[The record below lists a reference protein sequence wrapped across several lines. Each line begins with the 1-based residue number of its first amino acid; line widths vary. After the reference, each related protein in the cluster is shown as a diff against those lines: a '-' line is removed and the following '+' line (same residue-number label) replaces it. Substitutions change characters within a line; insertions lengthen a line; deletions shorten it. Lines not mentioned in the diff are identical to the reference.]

1 MKKSMISK
9 LVVLVVVMVVAGG
22 FAFGA
27 TDSVDLNGTVTD
39 FASID
44 FVSNSLTF
52 DIDPI
57 TGYDASTVAL
67 KMTDAV
73 AVANTNYTVSVSAS
87 TALTG
92 QEGGE
97 TISYDVYLNGSTD
110 SYTGTVTDG
119 QNIPFGIK
127 IDNAPAGQPY
137 LADTYVGSVT
147 LTIENN

>member
-1 MKKSMISK
+1 
-9 LVVLVVVMVVAGG
+9 
-22 FAFGA
+22 
-27 TDSVDLNGTVTD
+27 
-39 FASID
+39 
-44 FVSNSLTF
+44 
-52 DIDPI
+52 
-57 TGYDASTVAL
+57 
-67 KMTDAV
+67 MTDAV